1 MPSESRSSEELAPE
15 TELAPATELAIFRP
29 SWVPETGHR
38 SYGTGIEF
46 DVVRIPGDRG
56 AEVSEEL
63 ITAARGIA
71 GPILVRLKSSVQDTV
86 FIVPRGTAEELQW
99 PPGVFAHGTR
109 WREYV
114 AVPALRSCPTASMR
128 WESRPT
134 AEQEYVDPGVL
145 YELVCRLTHWPGE
158 QQ

>member
-15 TELAPATELAIFRP
+15 TELAPATELAFRP
-29 SWVPETGHR
+29 PWVPETGHR

-46 DVVRIPGDRG
+46 DVVRISGDRG

-63 ITAARGIA
+63 VRAAEGIA
-71 GPILVRLKSSVQDTV
+71 GPILVRQKSSVQDTY
-86 FIVPRGTAEELQW
+86 FIVPAGTSEKFQW
-99 PPGVFAHGTR
+99 PPGVLAHGTR
-109 WREYV
+109 WRAYV
-114 AVPALRSCPTASMR
+114 AVPALRNCPTAPMR

-134 AEQEYVDPGVL
+134 ADREHVDPGVL

-158 QQ
+158 KP